1 MHSSPPVP
9 VNEVERLAALQRYN
23 ILDTLPEETYDELT
37 SLAAYICGTPI
48 ALISLVDANRQWFKS
63 KIGIEASETSRDL
76 SFCAHAIL
84 QSAPLVVP
92 DTRED
97 ERFANNPLVVDEPN
111 IQFYAGTPLVTPDGF
126 ALGTLCVI
134 DRTPKNLSTEQLK
147 ALQTLGR
154 EVITQLELRKHVST
168 LSENIIERQKV
179 EESLRESNQQL
190 QHTVAEL
197 KNTQAQLIHSEK
209 MSSLGQLVAGIAHE
223 MNNPINFICGNIGY
237 IHAQL
242 LEILELLKLYQNES
256 DPSEKIQTKVK
267 EIDLEFLI
275 GDLPNTLSS
284 VKKGAERINQIV
296 LSLRNFSRLDE
307 AEKKESDL
315 HEGLDNTLLLLQHR
329 LKHIHIKRE
338 YGDLP
343 MLDCNASQLNQV
355 FMSIITNAIDA
366 VEGVMHQRSPEI
378 IIRTELSDRA
388 IAVKVIDNG
397 VGINQEVQNSIFD
410 PFFTTKP
417 VGKGV
422 GLGLSVSYNIVKEH
436 GGELQVLP
444 REVGTECIIKLPLSV
459 PLSND

>member
-1 MHSSPPVP
+1 MHSKTPIPA
-9 VNEVERLAALQRYN
+9 NEVERLAALQRYN

-63 KIGIEASETSRDL
+63 KIGIETSETSRDL
-76 SFCAHAIL
+76 AFCAHAIL
-84 QSAPLVVP
+84 QSTPLVVP
-92 DTRED
+92 NTHED

-190 QHTVAEL
+190 QQTVAEL

-242 LEILELLKLYQNES
+242 LEILELLKLYQDES
-256 DPSEKIQTKVK
+256 DPSDKIKTKVK
-267 EIDLEFLI
+267 EIDLEFLV

-307 AEKKESDL
+307 AKKKESDL

-338 YGDLP
+338 YDDLP

-366 VEGVMHQRSPEI
+366 VEGVMQERSPEI
-378 IIRTELSDRA
+378 TIRTELSDRA

-422 GLGLSVSYNIVKEH
+422 GLGLSVSYNIVREH
-436 GGELQVLP
+436 GGELQVVP
-444 REVGTECIIKLPLSV
+444 REVGTECIIKLPIS
-459 PLSND
+459 PISHD